1 MTEIHIIRG
10 LEVNMEVTKLT
21 LNTDGTAE
29 IMQKVKIKP
38 NDYEVLHRW
47 WFTSDRNIIRAWTI
61 DEYVKCDPHKK
72 IIIPYKI
79 DNREIMVEAHCVEE
93 RRIFATKNGKELFGF
108 IKEIDYS
115 VEVNDEQDGNANY

>member
-1 MTEIHIIRG
+1 M
-10 LEVNMEVTKLT
+10 NMSSATHT
-21 LNTDGTAE
+21 
-29 IMQKVKIKP
+29 
-38 NDYEVLHRW
+38 
-47 WFTSDRNIIRAWTI
+47 
-61 DEYVKCDPHKK
+61 KK